1 MVDNFVENNYSHR
14 RMTFPVGSA
23 NLQSR
28 QARGGSVRSLKDE
41 HFAHYIDTVQNRMQ
55 SLLADARDF
64 PASHTNQLFNTLEEL
79 RLAVEELHMAEEEL
93 IRQNE
98 ELAATRRLAE
108 AERYRYQELFE
119 GAPDGYIV
127 TNAQGVVE
135 EANRV
140 AAALLQASPKLLSGK
155 PLVTQVAETERKA
168 FHALLNQMAT
178 SRRVQGWELTLQ
190 GRRQEP
196 IVVSVT
202 VETVQ
207 NPDNAPHVLRWQ
219 MRDISDLKQAEAAL
233 AQLQA
238 QNLELIELDRLRN
251 QFLATVS
258 HELKTPMNAIL
269 GFSQML
275 MKQFHSQPDPRT
287 LTMAERIFQNGRH
300 LLSLI
305 EDMLNFARLQAN
317 SMALNLES
325 LDLNELVTTTL
336 EELRPLA
343 DQKALRLE
351 ADLPD
356 EPVIV
361 VNDRCRLRQIL
372 TNLVSNAV
380 KFTDVGWVVVVLQP
394 IAGGR
399 VRLQVSDTG
408 CGIAPED
415 QPQVF
420 QEFWQVQ
427 NSRHQSLGTGLG
439 LAIVHA
445 LVQAMQGTVTVVS
458 DLGHGTTFHIE
469 LPVQVEAEP
478 QASPSGGR

>member
-1 MVDNFVENNYSHR
+1 
-14 RMTFPVGSA
+14 
-23 NLQSR
+23 
-28 QARGGSVRSLKDE
+28 
-41 HFAHYIDTVQNRMQ
+41 MQ

-155 PLVTQVAETERKA
+155 PLVTQVAETGRKA

-207 NPDNAPHVLRWQ
+207 NPDNATNVLRWQ

-478 QASPSGGR
+478 QASHSGGR

>member
-1 MVDNFVENNYSHR
+1 
-14 RMTFPVGSA
+14 
-23 NLQSR
+23 
-28 QARGGSVRSLKDE
+28 
-41 HFAHYIDTVQNRMQ
+41 MQ

-79 RLAVEELHMAEEEL
+79 RLAVEELHMAEEDL

>member
-1 MVDNFVENNYSHR
+1 
-14 RMTFPVGSA
+14 
-23 NLQSR
+23 
-28 QARGGSVRSLKDE
+28 
-41 HFAHYIDTVQNRMQ
+41 
-55 SLLADARDF
+55 
-64 PASHTNQLFNTLEEL
+64 
-79 RLAVEELHMAEEEL
+79 
-93 IRQNE
+93 
-98 ELAATRRLAE
+98 
-108 AERYRYQELFE
+108 
-119 GAPDGYIV
+119 
-127 TNAQGVVE
+127 
-135 EANRV
+135 
-140 AAALLQASPKLLSGK
+140 
-155 PLVTQVAETERKA
+155 
-168 FHALLNQMAT
+168 
-178 SRRVQGWELTLQ
+178 
-190 GRRQEP
+190 
-196 IVVSVT
+196 
-202 VETVQ
+202 
-207 NPDNAPHVLRWQ
+207 
-219 MRDISDLKQAEAAL
+219 
-233 AQLQA
+233 
-238 QNLELIELDRLRN
+238 
-251 QFLATVS
+251 
-258 HELKTPMNAIL
+258 
-269 GFSQML
+269 

-478 QASPSGGR
+478 QASHSGGR